1 MSLSISGIG
10 AVQPVFAQQGAT
22 PPYAP
27 NADATQ
33 SVAATTTGAEAGA
46 ASVVYEPSQSDGG
59 ESYTYSGDGAAKAI
73 ALLPKPANDMQ
84 APAFAGDEAVVAA
97 TGGAVLPPPKLPE
110 TPHAAEVKQLL
121 ANVWAPVKPIAI
133 DPAAGNAAA
142 AAPVQAGQAEASAQA
157 SYAAI
162 ADAQVAGAPIADI
175 EKFA

>member
-1 MSLSISGIG
+1 MSVSISAIG
-10 AVQPVFAQQGAT
+10 AAQPIFAQPGAN

-33 SVAATTTGAEAGA
+33 SVAATTAGGEAGA

-59 ESYTYSGDGAAKAI
+59 ESYTYSGDGAARTM
-73 ALLPKPANDMQ
+73 ALTPKPANDTQ

-97 TGGAVLPPPKLPE
+97 TGGAVLPPPELPE

-121 ANVWAPVKPIAI
+121 TNVWAPVKPVAI
-133 DPAAGNAAA
+133 DPAVANAAA
-142 AAPVQAGQAEASAQA
+142 MAPVQPGQAETSAQA

-162 ADAQVAGAPIADI
+162 ADAQIAGAPIADI